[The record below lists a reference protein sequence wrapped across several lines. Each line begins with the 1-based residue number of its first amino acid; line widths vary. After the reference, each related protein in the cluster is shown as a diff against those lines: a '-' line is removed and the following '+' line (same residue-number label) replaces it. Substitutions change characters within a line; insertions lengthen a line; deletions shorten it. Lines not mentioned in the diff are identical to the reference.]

1 MATVPLPYDPSAIYD
16 LLPEINDIS
25 AHLFSNSDYGYP
37 TKPVDLSFT
46 PGQSDNDCAI
56 GHDNLLGLSFS

>member
-16 LLPEINDIS
+16 LLPEINDNS
-25 AHLFSNSDYGYP
+25 VPLFSNSDYGYP

-56 GHDNLLGLSFS
+56 GRDNLLGISFS